1 MTKLQKTAL
10 TITMDFPAFFESC
23 NDYQTA
29 TGLKLIDHEYY
40 LFNLLCYTDN
50 PELSVRRAVTSNCK
64 YFLDAAAKRIA
75 EEEDGDATR
84 VGVVLLGLKL
94 YRVFLEMLPKQGVQ
108 RSEPVFWNVVECI
121 ELCFGWVSAHAARLS
136 QLLPRSNAYLY
147 PALAGSDEEGRSYFK
162 LLSSLSEANKL
173 RGLKVLRTTLESVP
187 SDVRDSFA
195 AWNTDIEADFP
206 NPLAKVIV
214 PVLEYLILKPTEPVG
229 EGGKSNLGAT
239 LAKTALEIL
248 PAAAGLMK

>member
-1 MTKLQKTAL
+1 MTRLKRNLTAVHCEKLATLIAILARYIRLRGSLKSADAFLQRIVGVLPSIRDPEQRLQILELLAVNPKELGLSPASVSLVVRMTKLQKTAL

-64 YFLDAAAKRIA
+64 YFFDAAAKRIA
-75 EEEDGDATR
+75 EEEDGDGTR

-121 ELCFGWVSAHAARLS
+121 DLCFGWVSTHAARLS
-136 QLLPRSNAYLY
+136 ELLPRSNAYLY
-147 PALAGSDEEGRSYFK
+147 PALTGSDDEGRSFFK
-162 LLSSLSEANKL
+162 LLSSLS
-173 RGLKVLRTTLESVP
+173 
-187 SDVRDSFA
+187 
-195 AWNTDIEADFP
+195 
-206 NPLAKVIV
+206 
-214 PVLEYLILKPTEPVG
+214 
-229 EGGKSNLGAT
+229 
-239 LAKTALEIL
+239 
-248 PAAAGLMK
+248 